1 MSGLTVISGPTA
13 VGKGTVVRYMLEH
26 FADVHLSVSATTRA
40 PRPGEVD
47 GVDYFFLT
55 EDEFKLLIETDQMLE
70 YAIVH
75 GKHYYGTP
83 RQPVENAIAS
93 GKHVLLEIDIQGA
106 RLVKSARPETKT
118 IFIAPPTWDD
128 LVARLRG
135 RGTESAEEQ
144 ERRLETARVELQA
157 QSEFD
162 HVVINDE
169 VARCAHEVLE
179 LMQA

>member
-40 PRPGEVD
+40 PRPGELD

-106 RLVKSARPETKT
+106 RLVKAARPETKT

-135 RGTESAEEQ
+135 RGTESVEEQ
-144 ERRLETARVELQA
+144 ERRLETARVELES

>member
-135 RGTESAEEQ
+135 RGTESVEEQ

>member
-1 MSGLTVISGPTA
+1 MSGLSVISGPTA
-13 VGKGTVVRYMLEH
+13 VGKGTVVRYLLEH
-26 FADVHLSVSATTRA
+26 FSDLHLSVSATTRP

-47 GVDYFFLT
+47 GVDYFFLSA
-55 EDEFKLLIETDQMLE
+55 EEFDLLVETDQMLE
-70 YAIVH
+70 HAKVH
-75 GKHYYGTP
+75 GQHQYGTP
-83 RQPVENAIAS
+83 RQPVERAIEA
-93 GKHVLLEIDIQGA
+93 GMQVILEIDIQGA
-106 RLVKSARPETKT
+106 RQVRQSMPNAKL

-135 RGTESAEEQ
+135 RGTESASEQ
-144 ERRLETARVELQA
+144 EIRLATAKVELEA
-157 QSEFD
+157 QVEFD

>member
-13 VGKGTVVRYMLEH
+13 VGKGTVVHYMLEH

-40 PRPGEVD
+40 PRPGELD

-83 RQPVENAIAS
+83 RQPVESAIAA
-93 GKHVLLEIDIQGA
+93 GKHVILEIDIQGA
-106 RLVKSARPETKT
+106 RLVKLARPETTT
-118 IFIAPPTWDD
+118 IFIAPPTWED

-135 RGTESAEEQ
+135 RGTESVEEQ
-144 ERRLETARVELQA
+144 ERRLETARVELQS

>member
-1 MSGLTVISGPTA
+1 
-13 VGKGTVVRYMLEH
+13 
-26 FADVHLSVSATTRA
+26 
-40 PRPGEVD
+40 
-47 GVDYFFLT
+47 
-55 EDEFKLLIETDQMLE
+55 MLE

-135 RGTESAEEQ
+135 RGTESVEEQ

>member
-1 MSGLTVISGPTA
+1 MSGLSVISGPTA
-13 VGKGTVVRYMLEH
+13 VGKGTVVRYLLEH
-26 FADVHLSVSATTRA
+26 FDDVHLSVSATTRE

-55 EDEFKLLIETDQMLE
+55 EDEFKLLIEARQMLE

-75 GKHYYGTP
+75 GKNYYGTP
-83 RQPVENAIAS
+83 RQPVETAIAA
-93 GKHVLLEIDIQGA
+93 GKHVILEIDVQGA
-106 RLVKSARPETKT
+106 RQVKASRPETRT

-135 RGTESAEEQ
+135 RGTESAQEQ
-144 ERRLETARVELQA
+144 AIRLETARVELEA

>member
-40 PRPGEVD
+40 PRPGELD

-55 EDEFKLLIETDQMLE
+55 KDEFKLLIETDQMLE

-83 RQPVENAIAS
+83 RQPVESAIAA
-93 GKHVLLEIDIQGA
+93 GKHVILEIDIQGA
-106 RLVKSARPETKT
+106 RLVKSARPETTT
-118 IFIAPPTWDD
+118 IFIAPPTWED

-135 RGTESAEEQ
+135 RGTESVEEQ
-144 ERRLETARVELQA
+144 ERRLETARVELQS

>member
-1 MSGLTVISGPTA
+1 VI
-13 VGKGTVVRYMLEH
+13 
-26 FADVHLSVSATTRA
+26 
-40 PRPGEVD
+40 
-47 GVDYFFLT
+47 
-55 EDEFKLLIETDQMLE
+55 
-70 YAIVH
+70 
-75 GKHYYGTP
+75 
-83 RQPVENAIAS
+83 
-93 GKHVLLEIDIQGA
+93 LEIDVQGA
-106 RLVKSARPETKT
+106 RQVKASRPETKT

-144 ERRLETARVELQA
+144 AIRLETARVELEA
-157 QSEFD
+157 QDEFD

>member
-40 PRPGEVD
+40 PRPGELD

-75 GKHYYGTP
+75 GKHY
-83 RQPVENAIAS
+83 
-93 GKHVLLEIDIQGA
+93 
-106 RLVKSARPETKT
+106 
-118 IFIAPPTWDD
+118 
-128 LVARLRG
+128 
-135 RGTESAEEQ
+135 
-144 ERRLETARVELQA
+144 
-157 QSEFD
+157 
-162 HVVINDE
+162 
-169 VARCAHEVLE
+169 
-179 LMQA
+179 

>member
-40 PRPGEVD
+40 PRPGELD

-135 RGTESAEEQ
+135 RGTESVEEQ
-144 ERRLETARVELQA
+144 ERRLETARVELQS

>member
-40 PRPGEVD
+40 PRPGELD

-135 RGTESAEEQ
+135 RGTESVEEQ